1 MLTSHAFID
10 KYPIDPSSEKLI
22 LGTIHPANPGRFP
35 LQFFYGSAGTLWKIL
50 SDAFPGEL
58 NQPITVEGI
67 RQFLERRSISMSD
80 TVRTC
85 KRKRDT
91 AFDEDIIPV
100 ELNHSLVDQV
110 KHSSIHTIYF
120 TSGFG
125 KNAAFKLFYQEILG
139 KKITNDIRLNRE
151 VIITEPFD
159 RPVKLI
165 ILYSP
170 SGAGNI
176 GLAQSKLYKENRAEW
191 VPQGSV
197 RPVYDFKV
205 EYYRRMFGNK

>member
-1 MLTSHAFID
+1 MITRPNMCYQRSIITILLRTMLTSHAFID

-110 KHSSIHTIYF
+110 KQKSLS
-120 TSGFG
+120 
-125 KNAAFKLFYQEILG
+125 LFR
-139 KKITNDIRLNRE
+139 NRLFN
-151 VIITEPFD
+151 V
-159 RPVKLI
+159 
-165 ILYSP
+165 
-170 SGAGNI
+170 
-176 GLAQSKLYKENRAEW
+176 
-191 VPQGSV
+191 
-197 RPVYDFKV
+197 
-205 EYYRRMFGNK
+205 